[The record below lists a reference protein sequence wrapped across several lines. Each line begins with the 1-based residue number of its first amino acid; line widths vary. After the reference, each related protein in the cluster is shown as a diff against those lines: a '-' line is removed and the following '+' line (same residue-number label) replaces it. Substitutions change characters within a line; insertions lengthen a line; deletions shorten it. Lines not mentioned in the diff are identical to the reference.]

1 MKKLLLL
8 FGALTF
14 LLISCSSEDND
25 ANSEESLVL
34 PKTISYLYPNTSLG
48 TNSTST
54 LKFDGKKLV
63 NSIDSDSKTI
73 FTYNGDLIAKQQL
86 FNVDAKG
93 NETPSKVVEYTY
105 ENGKLKTRIHK
116 ILFSKEYPDGEYIIK
131 TVYTH
136 NSNEQISYINY
147 SIDAK
152 TKLEI
157 QTSIGT
163 LTYKDGNLVKE
174 QQTLKSVTTTLVFEY
189 DTKNNPLKSILGFNL
204 LLNEM
209 SYFGKNNILKV
220 IKTSSENTNVSTY
233 LTTYSYN
240 ENGYP
245 LKHTSFD
252 GTGKSIEYQIEYTY

>member
-8 FGALTF
+8 FGTFTF
-14 LLISCSSEDND
+14 LLISCSSDDNTP
-25 ANSEESLVL
+25 SEENAVL
-34 PKTISYLYPNTSLG
+34 PKTISYLYPNASLG

-54 LKFDGKKLV
+54 LKFDGQKII

-73 FTYNGDLIAKQQL
+73 FTYNGDLITKQQL
-86 FNVDAKG
+86 FNIDAKG
-93 NETPSKVVEYTY
+93 NETPTKVVEYSY

-116 ILFSKEYPDGEYIIK
+116 ILFSKEYPNGEYIIK

-136 NSNEQISYINY
+136 NTNGQISYINY
-147 SIDAK
+147 SINTK
-152 TKLEI
+152 TELEI
-157 QTSIGT
+157 QTSVGI

-174 QQTLKSVTTTLVFEY
+174 EQTFKAVTTTLVFEY

-204 LLNEM
+204 LLNEI
-209 SYFGKNNILKV
+209 SYFGKNNILKTIV
-220 IKTSSENTNVSTY
+220 TSSENTKVSTY
-233 LTTYSYN
+233 LTDYTYN

-252 GTGKSIEYQIEYTY
+252 GGGKSVEYEIEYTY

>member
-1 MKKLLLL
+1 MKKLLPL
-8 FGALTF
+8 FGFLTF
-14 LLISCSSEDND
+14 LLISCSSDDNTP
-25 ANSEESLVL
+25 SEESVVL
-34 PKTISYLYPNTSLG
+34 PKTISYLYPNASLG

-54 LKFDGKKLV
+54 LKFDGKKII

-73 FTYNGDLIAKQQL
+73 FTYNADLITKQEL
-86 FNVDAKG
+86 FNVDEKG
-93 NETPSKVVEYTY
+93 NETKSKEVVYSY

-174 QQTLKSVTTTLVFEY
+174 QQTFKSVTTTLVFEY

-204 LLNEM
+204 LLNEV

-220 IKTSSENTNVSTY
+220 IKASSENTNVSTY

-252 GTGKSIEYQIEYTY
+252 GTGKSIEYEIEYTY